1 MTETKHVKINIQGM
15 TCAACSASV
24 ERALRRA
31 DGVVQVNVNLATNS
45 ATILCDPSVAEQSL
59 VDIVNKTGFQ
69 GALADVD
76 DVSVAITHTISKKR
90 LIVALICGAVVL
102 YIGMSHML
110 PVRLPLPEIIDDR
123 YNPLNFALIQ
133 LIFTIP
139 VLICGRNFFI
149 NGTKNLVKLHPN
161 MDSLVMIGT
170 TTAFLYS
177 LYNTWTIV
185 QGNEHGA
192 HNLYFESAAVVV
204 ALVLLGKYLEENSKN
219 SAKLASSFEFVRTFR

>member
-1 MTETKHVKINIQGM
+1 MW
-15 TCAACSASV
+15 
-24 ERALRRA
+24 
-31 DGVVQVNVNLATNS
+31 
-45 ATILCDPSVAEQSL
+45 
-59 VDIVNKTGFQ
+59 
-69 GALADVD
+69 D

-170 TTAFLYS
+170 TTRLS
-177 LYNTWTIV
+177 V
-185 QGNEHGA
+185 QPVQHLDHRAGQRA
-192 HNLYFESAAVVV
+192 RRAQP
-204 ALVLLGKYLEENSKN
+204 LL
-219 SAKLASSFEFVRTFR
+219 

>member
-1 MTETKHVKINIQGM
+1 MTETKHVKINIQGI
-15 TCAACSASV
+15 
-24 ERALRRA
+24 
-31 DGVVQVNVNLATNS
+31 VNLATNS

-192 HNLYFESAAVVV
+192 HNLYFE
-204 ALVLLGKYLEENSKN
+204 
-219 SAKLASSFEFVRTFR
+219 